1 MANIEAIT
9 KELEQGVKALFT
21 SENYKAY
28 LDCMG
33 KFYDYSFNNTVLIW
47 SQMPEATLV
56 AGYNA
61 WQTKFKRQVR
71 KGAKAIKILAPC
83 PHKKIQ
89 QIEREDG
96 SREEKE
102 IKWTSF
108 RAVNVFDI
116 SQTDG
121 EKLPSIC
128 SKLSGR
134 VETYPELID
143 RLKSVSPCPVTIED
157 FNREANGYYNTAEN
171 RIVVKAGMSEAQT
184 VKTLVHEITHS
195 ILHSDDGEEKEAGR
209 RKREVQAESV
219 AYVVC
224 SALGLDTA
232 EYSFGYVAGWSAGQ
246 ELEELTESMEVIR
259 KTAKTILNGL
269 EAAT

>member
-1 MANIEAIT
+1 M
-9 KELEQGVKALFT
+9 
-21 SENYKAY
+21 
-28 LDCMG
+28 
-33 KFYDYSFNNTVLIW
+33 
-47 SQMPEATLV
+47 
-56 AGYNA
+56 
-61 WQTKFKRQVR
+61 
-71 KGAKAIKILAPC
+71 
-83 PHKKIQ
+83 
-89 QIEREDG
+89 
-96 SREEKE
+96 
-102 IKWTSF
+102 
-108 RAVNVFDI
+108 
-116 SQTDG
+116 
-121 EKLPSIC
+121 PSIC
-128 SKLSGR
+128 SKLSGG

-143 RLKSVSPCPVTIED
+143 RLKSVSPCPITIEA
-157 FNREANGYYNTAEN
+157 FAREANGYYDTAEN

-195 ILHSDDGEEKEAGR
+195 ILHSDKGEEKEAGR

-269 EAAT
+269 EAA